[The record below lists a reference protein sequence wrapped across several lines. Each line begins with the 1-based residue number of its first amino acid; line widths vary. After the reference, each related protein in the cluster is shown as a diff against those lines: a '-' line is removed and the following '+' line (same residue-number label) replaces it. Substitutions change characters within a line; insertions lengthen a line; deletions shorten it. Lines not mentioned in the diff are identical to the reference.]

1 MKKIVINTPFRVG
14 GIPYGQGQVEVA
26 DEIAELAI
34 ESGWGELVPEKKS
47 KKK

>member
-14 GIPYGQGQVEVA
+14 GKGFDEGTADVP

-47 KKK
+47 RKK

>member
-1 MKKIVINTPFRVG
+1 MKQIVINTPFRVG
-14 GIPYGQGQVEVA
+14 GVGYDEGKMEVS